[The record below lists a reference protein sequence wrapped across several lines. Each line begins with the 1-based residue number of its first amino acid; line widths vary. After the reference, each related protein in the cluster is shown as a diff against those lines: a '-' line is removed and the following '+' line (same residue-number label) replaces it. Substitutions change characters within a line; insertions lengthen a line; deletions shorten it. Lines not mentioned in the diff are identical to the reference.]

1 MIEHAPGIG
10 VMMAFARRELLYV
23 AGVAA
28 DGLEVEPIKLRF
40 REGGV
45 LPDAFEQLSP
55 VISGE

>member
-10 VMMAFARRELLYV
+10 VMMAFAGRKLLYE

-40 REGGV
+40 GEGRV

-55 VISGE
+55 VIGGE